1 MKIFLFVAIPV
12 FLIIT
17 ATYMLVQHLNT
28 QQMQKGALQI
38 TSKPVS
44 KVYLDGKYIGRTPI
58 SKTEPAD
65 MLQAGNYNIKLEP
78 LDTRYSP
85 YQEKISIATGIMTV
99 VDRTFRTDSLSE
111 GYVISLSPLND
122 KNVTELEVVA
132 IPVGSSVALD
142 SEPIGKT
149 PLLHKNPTESDH
161 IINVSKNGYNEKSI
175 RIRTPKGFKLTVIA
189 YLSIGED
196 GQAPDEESATPAP
209 QTPAPSPT
217 PASSILILDTPT
229 GFLRVRQSPDIN
241 SAQITTVTPDSTYP
255 LLNEQTGWYQIKLDD
270 DQSGW
275 VSSEYSRK
283 Q

>member
-12 FLIIT
+12 FLIIIVVV
-17 ATYMLVQHLNT
+17 MSIRHFNM
-28 QQMQKGALQI
+28 QQMQKGALQV

-44 KVYLDGKYIGRTPI
+44 KVYLDDKYIGRTPI

-78 LDTRYSP
+78 LDTAYQP

-99 VDRTFRTDSLSE
+99 VDRTFRMDSLSE
-111 GYVISLSPLND
+111 GSVISLSPLND
-122 KNVTELEVVA
+122 KNSSELEVIA
-132 IPVGSSVALD
+132 IPVGSSVTLD
-142 SEPIGKT
+142 SEPIGTT
-149 PLLHKNPTESDH
+149 PLLHKDPTESDH
-161 IINVSKNGYNEKSI
+161 IIRVKKNGYNEKSI

-196 GQAPDEESATPAP
+196 SNPADDNDISPSPLSITTTP
-209 QTPAPSPT
+209 TPAPSV
-217 PASSILILDTPT
+217 LILDTPT
-229 GFLRVRQSPDIN
+229 GFLRVRQTPDIN
-241 SAQITTVTPDSTYP
+241 SSQITTVAPGSTYP
-255 LLNEQTGWYQIKLDD
+255 LLSEQTGWFQIKLENE
-270 DQSGW
+270 QTGW

>member
-17 ATYMLVQHLNT
+17 VVVMSIRHFNM
-28 QQMQKGALQI
+28 QQMQKGALQV

-44 KVYLDGKYIGRTPI
+44 KVYLDDKYIGRTPI

-78 LDTRYSP
+78 LDTAYQP

-111 GYVISLSPLND
+111 GSVISLSPLSD
-122 KNVTELEVVA
+122 KNSAELEVIA
-132 IPVGSSVALD
+132 IPVGSSVTLD
-142 SEPIGKT
+142 SEPIGTT
-149 PLLHKNPTESDH
+149 PLLHKDPTESDH
-161 IINVSKNGYNEKSI
+161 IIRIKKNGYNEKSI

-196 GQAPDEESATPAP
+196 DTRAEDNTLTPP
-209 QTPAPSPT
+209 SITVTPTPAPSV
-217 PASSILILDTPT
+217 LILDTPT

-241 SAQITTVTPDSTYP
+241 SSQVTTVAPGSTHP
-255 LLNEQTGWYQIKLDD
+255 LLSEQTGWYQIKLEN
-270 DQSGW
+270 DQTGW
-275 VSSEYSRK
+275 ISSEYSRK